1 VVNVSISHGEVVVSL
16 EGAKKLLA
24 LKGKIR
30 IPLKSIKSVS
40 LRQPKWIF
48 LGFRAGTNLPRVM
61 MAGTFWTGSGK
72 EFYYVRD
79 PNKCVTLTLYG
90 HEYSKVVFQVDNHEK
105 VGSLISEALR

>member
-1 VVNVSISHGEVVVSL
+1 MVNISISHGEAVVRL
-16 EGAKKLLA
+16 EGTKKFLA
-24 LKGKIR
+24 LKGTIK

-40 LRQPKWIF
+40 LRPPKWSF
-48 LGFRAGTNLPRVM
+48 LGVRAGTYFPGVM
-61 MAGTFWTGSGK
+61 MAGTFWTRSGK

-105 VGSLISEALR
+105 VASLVSEALR